1 MRFEIHQRNAI
12 ASIYF
17 VYLFLGLPLGLILG
31 RGKQLGAL
39 ALAIGVALLYYVLAM
54 RLGQELA
61 RRHVF
66 APIFCAW
73 TVNVLG
79 LGVGAWLM
87 WRAWRR

>member
-1 MRFEIHQRNAI
+1 
-12 ASIYF
+12 
-17 VYLFLGLPLGLILG
+17 
-31 RGKQLGAL
+31 
-39 ALAIGVALLYYVLAM
+39 M